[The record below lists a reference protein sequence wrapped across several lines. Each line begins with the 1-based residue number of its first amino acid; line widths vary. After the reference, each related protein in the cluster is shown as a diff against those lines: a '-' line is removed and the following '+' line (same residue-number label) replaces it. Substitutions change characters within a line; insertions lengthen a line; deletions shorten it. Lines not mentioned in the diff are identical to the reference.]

1 MKDNTTI
8 TGYGTIKRIPPPEN
22 RVEATQATDKVLW
35 VNPKYKKLQ
44 RHEQIEFYKRNGHA
58 VAL

>member
-8 TGYGTIKRIPPPEN
+8 IGYGTIKRIPPPEN
-22 RVEATQATDKVLW
+22 KVEAAQETDKVIW

-44 RHEQIEFYKRNGHA
+44 RHEQIKFYERNGMA